1 MRHLCLANWEL
12 PAKPPVCAAP
22 GRPGSAAPASAQPP
36 PTLPAALLP
45 RTPGKVLSSRRD
57 PMRGI
62 PEKVYRQWV
71 QPLSSERSGGCDR
84 RTPASVLDAHARP
97 GVGLLAD
104 GMLPEPAARL
114 TDAGTFDMGL
124 CWRCAPASAPIAAP
138 YAAREHQEL
147 ALTSQPLAARLHA
160 TTPPPRIAAENCQAA
175 RSCTQQL
182 LSR

>member
-1 MRHLCLANWEL
+1 MEL

-57 PMRGI
+57 PMRGM

-71 QPLSSERSGGCDR
+71 QPLSSQRSGGCDR

-114 TDAGTFDMGL
+114 TDARTCGRGL
-124 CWRCAPASAPIAAP
+124 CWRCAPTSAPIAAP
-138 YAAREHQEL
+138 YAAREHQEP

-160 TTPPPRIAAENCQAA
+160 TTPPPRIAAEKLSNSPQWTVHA
-175 RSCTQQL
+175 RSSC
-182 LSR
+182 